1 MTVMTVMAIQKHIIQ
16 GNCTHN
22 LKHII
27 MNTKAVYLLLLL
39 FSLNLSSC
47 SVNDTAE
54 LETELNA
61 SDGDQT
67 SPKDGKD

>member
-1 MTVMTVMAIQKHIIQ
+1 MRTTTM
-16 GNCTHN
+16 
-22 LKHII
+22 
-27 MNTKAVYLLLLL
+27 YLLLLL

-47 SVNDTAE
+47 SIDDNNDLGSE
-54 LETELNA
+54 LYT